1 MQSMLKNLFSRR
13 RREAPRHPA
22 GRAERRVVRREPE
35 PLPRMR
41 WY

>member
-1 MQSMLKNLFSRR
+1 MFKRRFPNRR
-13 RREAPRHPA
+13 RTYP
-22 GRAERRVVRREPE
+22 EPE